1 MKKYKL
7 LIHERVFDQISD
19 IQEYV
24 ASVGTYIAAVN
35 YSNRL
40 FDEIESI
47 TYLADAI
54 SYTQW
59 QVAKRYHP
67 KAKRLITH
75 NKKWNIIFHT
85 DGNYVIVDCI
95 IPSSLIKK

>member
-47 TYLADAI
+47 TFLQMPYLIHNGKLQNGIIQKPNVSSHTTKNGILYFIQMAI
-54 SYTQW
+54 TSL
-59 QVAKRYHP
+59 
-67 KAKRLITH
+67 LIVL
-75 NKKWNIIFHT
+75 FH
-85 DGNYVIVDCI
+85 
-95 IPSSLIKK
+95 LL